1 MEKII
6 FHPSKKKNCIIFRN
20 VCWGLFQNIQGGRV
34 SEDKNK
40 TGVDN
45 GKVQKK
51 YIMLVSL
58 PLDIFENLH

>member
-1 MEKII
+1 M
-6 FHPSKKKNCIIFRN
+6 
-20 VCWGLFQNIQGGRV
+20 